1 MLDVYE
7 QLGLIAEISAT
18 LLGFIA
24 VFLALSKEDGKFSE
38 SDRHFIQ
45 AQVLCC
51 TYAIVFGLVPWSLI
65 RIVDESRAWELA
77 LYAALVCAIVV
88 TGLMAWE
95 QSRMSWEESRSVH
108 WLWHV
113 PPWTM
118 GALALLMLIFAYLN
132 QPEISSY
139 YVVGLSL
146 MIGISVWCFIAIVF
160 RRFF

>member
-1 MLDVYE
+1 MDVHE

-45 AQVLCC
+45 AQVLCS
-51 TYAIVFGLVPWSLI
+51 TYAIVFGLVPGALA
-65 RIVDESRAWELA
+65 RIVSEPRAWELA
-77 LYAALVCAIVV
+77 LYAALACAIVV
-88 TGLMAWE
+88 TVLMAWE

-118 GALALLMLIFAYLN
+118 GVVAMGMLILAYLN
-132 QPEISSY
+132 RAEIASY

>member
-1 MLDVYE
+1 MDVYE

-38 SDRHFIQ
+38 SDRHFVQ

-51 TYAIVFGLVPWSLI
+51 TYAIVFGLVPGALA
-65 RIVDESRAWELA
+65 RIFSEQQAWELA
-77 LYAALVCAIVV
+77 LYGAIACAIVV
-88 TGLMAWE
+88 TVLMAWE
-95 QSRMSWEESRSVH
+95 QARMSWEESRAVH

-118 GALALLMLIFAYLN
+118 GVIALLMLFFAYTN
-132 QPEISSY
+132 RSEIASY